1 MADQS
6 VSRPSRK
13 PAGVQWTVC
22 AGDPT
27 PVTGRRSAREFDRAA
42 GAIRAIG
49 GLTYP
54 RIGRTPLGTLMLGR
68 IVSIDLPDDVLAHV
82 HAVIIAKLRVREPVI
97 VGWVADGGRHDE
109 VMVNPTM
116 PVLAQYDDDGEPRLD
131 RRWLNRLMMAANAVR
146 GLQLT
151 PELVEALRAIEGDG
165 EGESADAAAAA
176 AESG

>member
-1 MADQS
+1 
-6 VSRPSRK
+6 
-13 PAGVQWTVC
+13 
-22 AGDPT
+22 
-27 PVTGRRSAREFDRAA
+27 
-42 GAIRAIG
+42 
-49 GLTYP
+49 
-54 RIGRTPLGTLMLGR
+54 MLGR

-116 PVLAQYDDDGEPRLD
+116 PVLAQYDDDGEPQLD

-151 PELVEALRAIEGDG
+151 PELVDALRAIED
-165 EGESADAAAAA
+165 ETTDAAASA